1 MWRSIRIAFGTAL
14 VAAAGITGA
23 RATPASSPSAVSAH
37 APAYALAHAHAA
49 ATRAGPAAASGPN
62 GDVSVNLFEWNWNS
76 VAAECANHLGPARA
90 GSVQVA
96 PPEESVSLPAAAVS
110 SGTAHPW
117 WEVYQPVSYN
127 LTSRMGDES
136 QFAAM
141 VTACHNAGV
150 AVLADAVLNHMAID
164 TNTATSGYGGCTYSP
179 SGYSYPCVPYT
190 TDDFHH
196 SGAGGA
202 CPSSDDQIDDW
213 NDPAQVWNCELG
225 HLSDLATGLPAVQD
239 AEAAYLNHL
248 ISLGV
253 DGFRLD
259 SAKSIP
265 PADIA
270 SIESLLDKTT
280 WQGTAPYIVQEV
292 MPGSTSSELQYG
304 NYEGTGSVIDFD
316 YAYDLRSA
324 FGGGSLSG
332 LNSLSGLPPGQDS
345 LDIVTNHDTERAG
358 STLTYADGAPYVLAN
373 YFLLAY
379 PHGVPQLYDGFA
391 FSSYDQPPPDDP
403 STGVVS
409 DVTNATCGT
418 QWQCVHRQT
427 GITGMIGW
435 HNAVSG
441 TPVANWT
448 ATSNEVIAF
457 SRGSKGWI
465 ALNDTAY
472 PMAQTYATGLPD
484 GYYCDV
490 ITGGANV
497 GGTGCAGTEITV
509 SGGSAS
515 VVVPAYGAVAIDV
528 NATASSAPAT
538 VPVTFEE
545 YATTTTGTSVY
556 LSGGIPALGDW
567 SASASAIPHLS
578 AGGYPVWAVTVDLPA
593 STAIQY
599 KYLQLDSSGNVT
611 WETNANRTITTG
623 TSAMLVN
630 NSWDLADTD
639 ATDVT
644 FHVNAT
650 TSFGTNAYVSGSI
663 PALGGWN
670 TADAIPLDSGT
681 YPVWYRLV
689 MVPKNTTFQYK
700 YLQKDASGAI
710 TWDSGSNL
718 SFTTGTGTGYTTN
731 DNW

>member
-1 MWRSIRIAFGTAL
+1 VWRLIRIAVAAAL
-14 VAAAGITGA
+14 VAAGIITG
-23 RATPASSPSAVSAH
+23 TPAR
-37 APAYALAHAHAA
+37 
-49 ATRAGPAAASGPN
+49 TAAASGPN
-62 GDVSVNLFEWNWNS
+62 GDVSVNLFEWNWDS
-76 VAAECANHLGPARA
+76 VAAECTNHLGPAGV

-96 PPEESVSLPAAAVS
+96 PPEESVSLPAADVA

-127 LTSRMGDES
+127 LTSRMGDQS

-141 VTACHNAGV
+141 VTACHAAGV
-150 AVLADAVLNHMAID
+150 AVIADAVLNHMAID
-164 TNTATSGYGGCTYSP
+164 TNTATSGYGGCSYSP

-196 SGAGGA
+196 AGSGGA

-270 SIESLLDKTT
+270 SIESMLDKTT
-280 WQGTAPYIVQEV
+280 WQGTTPYIVQEV
-292 MPGSTSSELQYG
+292 MPGSTSTELQYG

-316 YAYDLRSA
+316 YAYDLKSA
-324 FGGGSLSG
+324 FGGGNLSG
-332 LNSLSGLPPGQDS
+332 LNSLSGLPPSQYS
-345 LDIVTNHDTERAG
+345 LDIVANHDTERAG
-358 STLTYADGAPYVLAN
+358 STLTYADGAPYTLAN
-373 YFLLAY
+373 YFMLAY
-379 PHGVPQLYDGFA
+379 PYGTPQLYDGFA

-403 STGVVS
+403 STGMVS

-418 QWQCVHRQT
+418 QWQCLHRQT

-441 TPVANWT
+441 TPMANWT
-448 ATSNEVIAF
+448 ATNNAVIAF
-457 SRGSKGWI
+457 SRGSRGWI
-465 ALNDTAY
+465 AINDTAY

-490 ITGGANV
+490 ITGGKS
-497 GGTGCAGTEITV
+497 GSGCAGTEITV
-509 SGGSAS
+509 SGGAAS
-515 VVVPAYGAVAIDV
+515 VVVPADGAVAIDA
-528 NATASSAPAT
+528 NATTTAAPAT

-545 YATTTTGTSVY
+545 YATTTTGTNVY
-556 LSGGIPALGDW
+556 VSGDVPALGEW
-567 SASASAIPHLS
+567 STSASAIPELS
-578 AGGYPVWAVTVDLPA
+578 AGGYPVWAVTVNLPA
-593 STAIQY
+593 GTAIAY
-599 KYLQLDSSGNVT
+599 KYLQIDSSGNAT
-611 WETNANRTITTG
+611 WETNANRTLTTG
-623 TSAMLVN
+623 TSAMIVN

-639 ATDVT
+639 ATDLT

-650 TSFGTNAYVSGSI
+650 TSFGTNVYVSGSI
-663 PALGGWN
+663 PALGDWN

-700 YLQKDASGAI
+700 YLEKDASGNV
-710 TWDSGSNL
+710 TWQSGSNL
-718 SFTTGTGTGYTTN
+718 SFTTGAGTGYTTN
-731 DNW
+731 DSW